1 MLKPVIA
8 AACLCA
14 ATVAEAE
21 SSRLS
26 EREINALV
34 AGATVEIDTP
44 LGTKLPIRY
53 AADGQLS
60 GQARDLASYLGS
72 ATDTGRWWVASD
84 KLCHKWNRWFDS
96 EPQCMQLRKDGRT
109 LHWRNQDGN
118 SGTAVIAVPAPI
130 KAAAVL
136 PRAQVETKPPAA
148 APVPLPAPDRLTPA
162 NSFITAAQPVQAPAE
177 ASEPLQAA
185 EPSVEVLAAEVP
197 RPQAARSPKAQQ
209 EPTPPIETE
218 PAYMVANVARDD
230 VLNVRSGPSTEFEVV
245 AELRPGSRGISI
257 TGACRSEWCPVQHES
272 TTGWVNRMFLANEE
286 PVSASRRTASIEDLL
301 AADAG
306 PATSRD
312 SPEAPRACLTPAARA
327 LIERIE
333 EKFGPVKLVST
344 CRPGAT
350 IAGSGRPSRHASG
363 NAVDFDADRRK
374 ADIVEWL
381 IDNHHD
387 GGTMTYAG
395 MDHIHVDI
403 GPHFVSIAGGR
414 HWASWRDRTREFPGR
429 MARTGGND

>member
-1 MLKPVIA
+1 
-8 AACLCA
+8 
-14 ATVAEAE
+14 
-21 SSRLS
+21 
-26 EREINALV
+26 
-34 AGATVEIDTP
+34 
-44 LGTKLPIRY
+44 
-53 AADGQLS
+53 
-60 GQARDLASYLGS
+60 
-72 ATDTGRWWVASD
+72 
-84 KLCHKWNRWFDS
+84 
-96 EPQCMQLRKDGRT
+96 
-109 LHWRNQDGN
+109 
-118 SGTAVIAVPAPI
+118 
-130 KAAAVL
+130 
-136 PRAQVETKPPAA
+136 
-148 APVPLPAPDRLTPA
+148 
-162 NSFITAAQPVQAPAE
+162 
-177 ASEPLQAA
+177 
-185 EPSVEVLAAEVP
+185 
-197 RPQAARSPKAQQ
+197 
-209 EPTPPIETE
+209 
-218 PAYMVANVARDD
+218 MVANVARDD

-374 ADIVEWL
+374 ADIVEGL

-403 GPHFVSIAGGR
+403 SPHFVSIAGGR
-414 HWASWRDRTREFPGR
+414 HWASWRDQSR